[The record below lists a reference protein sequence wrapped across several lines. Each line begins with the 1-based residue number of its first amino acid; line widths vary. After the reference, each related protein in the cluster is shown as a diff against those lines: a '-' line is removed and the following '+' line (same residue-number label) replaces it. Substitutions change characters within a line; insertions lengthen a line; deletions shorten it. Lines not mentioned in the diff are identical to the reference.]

1 MIDFDV
7 VTGPG
12 PTEKPR
18 EREPA
23 PRPVP
28 HREQVSKP
36 PQQRPL
42 DRAIPRT
49 SRHGPSNAGAG
60 TMPGVDLSVPS
71 ELQDDEDREYI
82 RGMAQRGSS
91 T

>member
-23 PRPVP
+23 PRPV
-28 HREQVSKP
+28 HRPEQASKP
-36 PQQRPL
+36 PQQRPE
-42 DRAIPRT
+42 DRAFPRT
-49 SRHGPSNAGAG
+49 SGPRPGKADAGA
-60 TMPGVDLSVPS
+60 MPGIDLNIPS

-82 RGMAQRGSS
+82 QRMAQRGSS
-91 T
+91 A